1 MFGFLP
7 NVIKR
12 SGCFWSL
19 QLLLWNTTFTETS
32 LYWML
37 KETGSLFDTNRCAF
51 GGLGLCSRRIAME
64 EGDVLFCPWSLT
76 STIALCSFWFS
87 VVPVDNHMWRNL
99 NTMVKENWKVN
110 MKNKNA
116 IKVEIKVCLP
126 NKQLLG
132 LNRSH
137 EIIRTFF
144 FFPLGK
150 RPAIKQS
157 KIKLYRT
164 QVFRATEYVLLNRP
178 DVLSPFLL
186 FASTLLYN
194 IMGVEAS
201 LFMLHNAI
209 SFLDVCTSLCFLGG
223 GCS

>member
-51 GGLGLCSRRIAME
+51 AGLGLCSRRTAME

-144 FFPLGK
+144 FFSFGK
-150 RPAIKQS
+150 ETCDQTKQNKTVQNPGIQSNWICPS
-157 KIKLYRT
+157 KLSWCP
-164 QVFRATEYVLLNRP
+164 FP
-178 DVLSPFLL
+178 LSPFC
-186 FASTLLYN
+186 FNTS
-194 IMGVEAS
+194 IQHHGGRS
-201 LFMLHNAI
+201 LVVYA
-209 SFLDVCTSLCFLGG
+209 T
-223 GCS
+223 